1 VVCEPFEHASRRKR
15 DNSRIFFIAAP
26 ILLSRIAIDP
36 LLFEDI
42 LDETKINIDAR
53 SSEGANRK
61 GILAYPSV
69 LYD

>member
-53 SSEGANRK
+53 E
-61 GILAYPSV
+61 L
-69 LYD
+69 